1 MEHYAGIDVSLELSS
16 VCIVDTQ
23 GKIVKEAKVAS
34 EPEAGDS
41 TSSGPLQKAV
51 YSQIRFRR
59 RGSPNVRFA
68 PQAPELFRHRKMT
81 RWAMCGRLRVGKEN
95 LTSQAWSLRPFGHM
109 HCSNTESPV
118 KTNRA
123 YLL

>member
-1 MEHYAGIDVSLELSS
+1 MPESTCHCLHCGHVGEDRE
-16 VCIVDTQ
+16 
-23 GKIVKEAKVAS
+23 GAKVAS

-81 RWAMCGRLRVGKEN
+81 RWA
-95 LTSQAWSLRPFGHM
+95 SSAIAAQ
-109 HCSNTESPV
+109 
-118 KTNRA
+118 TNHSSSSTRRGNSA
-123 YLL
+123 E